1 MSDKMLEW
9 QNICHGPRWGSHKV
23 KSLLHFWLY
32 MLSGC
37 LPKKMGRCPLRR
49 KNTGMERGNFPSR
62 QTHLSKPPA
71 VHSDCLQLVESRRA
85 VGRLTLKGRFTGL
98 IRNDAWMR
106 SPILLTVFVQSWD
119 DDPIEILSDVLNQG
133 MFEHG
138 VSSKPERR
146 LMNRFG

>member
-1 MSDKMLEW
+1 
-9 QNICHGPRWGSHKV
+9 
-23 KSLLHFWLY
+23 
-32 MLSGC
+32 
-37 LPKKMGRCPLRR
+37 
-49 KNTGMERGNFPSR
+49 
-62 QTHLSKPPA
+62 
-71 VHSDCLQLVESRRA
+71 

>member
-1 MSDKMLEW
+1 
-9 QNICHGPRWGSHKV
+9 
-23 KSLLHFWLY
+23 
-32 MLSGC
+32 
-37 LPKKMGRCPLRR
+37 
-49 KNTGMERGNFPSR
+49 MERGNFPSR

-71 VHSDCLQLVESRRA
+71 LHSDCLQLVESRRA

-119 DDPIEILSDVLNQG
+119 DDQG